1 MLTAARLEPM
11 DLIGIERQ
19 ASQLLLFGVPAEPD
33 LDEAEALTDNP
44 AAWTLTDTSGRIV
57 ACLGIHESFP
67 GKMGIAWAL
76 LAPNVGAAHHALTR
90 FTRAMIEDGARRLAR
105 IEALCA
111 PGPATRWATLV
122 GLTPVHEVRQYGAA
136 SESYWL
142 CEIVR
147 DGPSPFDKLT
157 ASVPPHDNREV
168 DDG

>member
-1 MLTAARLEPM
+1 MLNASRLAPM

-19 ASQLLLFGVPAEPD
+19 ASQQLLFGEPVEPD
-33 LDEAEALTDNP
+33 LDEAAALADNP

-76 LAPNVGAAHHALTR
+76 LAPNVGPAHHGLTR
-90 FTRAMIEDGARRLAR
+90 FTRWMIEDGAARLQR

-122 GLTPVHEVRQYGAA
+122 GLTPVHAVRKYGAA
-136 SESYWL
+136 SETYML
-142 CEIVR
+142 CERIAEEQ
-147 DGPSPFDKLT
+147 G
-157 ASVPPHDNREV
+157 
-168 DDG
+168 